1 MKRLFSLAAVLAL
14 AFCSSA
20 TAQQAEKRD
29 AGPRAEGRAAAG
41 GTVARD
47 DSLFDRLDANQDGYL
62 SAAELEREPAE
73 RSNWIAAD
81 RNGDGRISREEFAG
95 ISAERGRP

>member
-1 MKRLFSLAAVLAL
+1 MKRLFTLAAVSAL
-14 AFCSSA
+14 AFCSFA
-20 TAQQAEKRD
+20 TAQHTEKRG
-29 AGPRAEGRAAAG
+29 AEPRAQGSAAAG

-47 DSLFDRLDANQDGYL
+47 DSLFDRLDANRDGYL

-95 ISAERGRP
+95 IRAERGRP